1 MTMEPA
7 VSEKLHPYHCQ
18 DGDQD
23 AGPASNDAGI
33 GEHHGGDYV
42 EGNASYKN
50 HRPNEFVG
58 RCYHKKYAQD
68 NCSSKQKLKCS
79 CIYHNSYEKAVKDFA
94 YYQVSDNSLN
104 HRGSPFSCTTE
115 LYTSWNLKLLI
126 CIIYHKFHFM
136 SISR

>member
-1 MTMEPA
+1 MPATGTSSSMTMEPA

-18 DGDQD
+18 D
-23 AGPASNDAGI
+23 
-33 GEHHGGDYV
+33 GGDYV

-79 CIYHNSYEKAVKDFA
+79 CIYHNCYEKAVNDFA

-115 LYTSWNLKLLI
+115 LYPSWNVKLLI

>member
-33 GEHHGGDYV
+33 EEHHGGDYV

-79 CIYHNSYEKAVKDFA
+79 CIYHNCYEKAVNDFA

-115 LYTSWNLKLLI
+115 LYPSWNVKLLI

>member
-42 EGNASYKN
+42 EGNAPTRITVPMSLLGDATI
-50 HRPNEFVG
+50 RSMPRTTAAPNRSSNAPVFTITAM
-58 RCYHKKYAQD
+58 KKQ
-68 NCSSKQKLKCS
+68 LM
-79 CIYHNSYEKAVKDFA
+79 I
-94 YYQVSDNSLN
+94 LL
-104 HRGSPFSCTTE
+104 TT
-115 LYTSWNLKLLI
+115 K
-126 CIIYHKFHFM
+126 
-136 SISR
+136 